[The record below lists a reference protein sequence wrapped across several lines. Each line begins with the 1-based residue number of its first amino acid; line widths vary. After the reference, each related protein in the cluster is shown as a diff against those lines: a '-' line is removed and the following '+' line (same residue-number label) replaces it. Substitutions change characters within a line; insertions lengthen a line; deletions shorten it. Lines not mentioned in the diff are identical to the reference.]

1 MLSEL
6 GDSLQA
12 HLGAAYTV
20 ERELGGGMSRVFVAQ
35 DHRLGRPVA
44 IKVLLPTLAAAVN
57 VERFDREIMLAAG
70 LQHPNIVPV
79 LHSGELA
86 HLPYFVM
93 PYVRGDS
100 LRVRINRG
108 PLSVRETVS
117 ILKDIARAL
126 AYAHE
131 HDVVHRD
138 IKPDNVLLAAGAAM
152 VTDFGV
158 AKAISVSRTS
168 RPQATHTITE
178 VGVSLGTPAYMAP
191 EQAAADPTVD
201 RRADLYA
208 FGIVAYEMLAGAPP
222 FHGRSPQAILAAQIS
237 EAPPPLAARRYDVPA
252 ALVDIIM
259 QCLEKDPARRPR
271 SATEIARRLEQP
283 AVVSGRFAS
292 PPAAIRRGTRRLYA
306 AGVAAVLALIVSGM
320 VLHSRWTSAPVIASG
335 ASASSSIGVV
345 SPSIAVLPLT
355 AAGGGAREAGIA
367 LGVTSELTNAVSRVP
382 GLRVAS
388 QTAATNIATRTP
400 ALPLADI
407 GGALEAGMVL
417 EGSVQTSGS
426 RLRVTVRLVNV
437 RADSTL
443 WVDSFEGAVDSTFA
457 VQDAASRA
465 VVSAVA
471 ARAGATRP

>member
-1 MLSEL
+1 MTLSEL
-6 GDSLQA
+6 GDKLQA
-12 HLGAAYTV
+12 HLGSAYTV
-20 ERELGGGMSRVFVAQ
+20 ERELGGGMSRVFVAH

-44 IKVLLPTLAAAVN
+44 IKVLLPTLAAAMN
-57 VERFDREIMLAAG
+57 VERFNREIMLAAG

-79 LHSGELA
+79 LHAGELE

-131 HDVVHRD
+131 HDIVHRD

-158 AKAISVSRTS
+158 AKAVSASRQS

-178 VGVSLGTPAYMAP
+178 VGVSLGTPAYMSP

-208 FGIVAYEMLAGAPP
+208 FGIVAYEMLVGTPP
-222 FHGRSPQAILAAQIS
+222 FHGRTPQAILAAQIS

-271 SATEIARRLEQP
+271 SASELARRLEQP
-283 AVVSGRFAS
+283 AVVSGRFAT
-292 PPAAIRRGTRRLYA
+292 PPAVMRRGTRRLYMM
-306 AGVAAVLALIVSGM
+306 GAAVALVLLVSGM
-320 VLHSRWTSAPVIASG
+320 MLRSRWMSAPATKAGVPPTPVA
-335 ASASSSIGVV
+335 APLSA
-345 SPSIAVLPLT
+345 SIAVLPFT
-355 AAGGGAREAGIA
+355 TGGDTRDAGIA
-367 LGVTSELTNAVSRVP
+367 LGMTSELTNAVSRVQ

-388 QTAATNIATRTP
+388 QTATTNIARRTP
-400 ALPLADI
+400 ALALADI
-407 GGALEAGMVL
+407 GSALGVGMVL
-417 EGSVQTSGS
+417 EGSVQTSG
-426 RLRVTVRLVNV
+426 RQLRVTLRLVDV
-437 RADSTL
+437 RRDSTL
-443 WVDSFEGAVDSTFA
+443 WVDGFDGAVDSTFT

-465 VVSAVA
+465 VLSAVA
-471 ARAGATRP
+471 ARAGRQGS

>member
-1 MLSEL
+1 
-6 GDSLQA
+6 
-12 HLGAAYTV
+12 
-20 ERELGGGMSRVFVAQ
+20 
-35 DHRLGRPVA
+35 
-44 IKVLLPTLAAAVN
+44 
-57 VERFDREIMLAAG
+57 
-70 LQHPNIVPV
+70 
-79 LHSGELA
+79 
-86 HLPYFVM
+86 
-93 PYVRGDS
+93 
-100 LRVRINRG
+100 
-108 PLSVRETVS
+108 VRETVN

-158 AKAISVSRTS
+158 AKAISASRTS
-168 RPQATHTITE
+168 RPQASHTITE

-208 FGIVAYEMLAGAPP
+208 FGIVAYEMLVGTPP

-259 QCLEKDPARRPR
+259 QCLEKDPAQRPK
-271 SATEIARRLEQP
+271 SAAEIARRLEAP

-292 PPAAIRRGTRRLYA
+292 PPAVMRRGTRRLYMMGA
-306 AGVAAVLALIVSGM
+306 AVVLALLASGM
-320 VLHSRWTSAPVIASG
+320 LLRSRWTSAPAKG
-335 ASASSSIGVV
+335 AGAAAGPGAAGTA
-345 SPSIAVLPLT
+345 PSIAVLPLT
-355 AAGGGAREAGIA
+355 SAGGGSRDSGIA
-367 LGVTSELTNAVSRVP
+367 LGMTSELTNAVSRVE

-388 QTAATNIATRTP
+388 QTATAGLTNR
-400 ALPLADI
+400 ALTLADI
-407 GGALEAGMVL
+407 GNALNVTMVL
-417 EGSVQTSGS
+417 EGSVQTSGT
-426 RLRVTVRLVNV
+426 RLRVSIRLVSV
-437 RADSTL
+437 GRDSTL
-443 WVDSFEGAVDSTFA
+443 WVDSFEGPVDSTFA

-471 ARAGATRP
+471 ARAGQ

>member
-6 GDSLQA
+6 GESLQA
-12 HLGAAYTV
+12 HLGSAYTV
-20 ERELGGGMSRVFVAQ
+20 ERELGGGMSRVFVAH
-35 DHRLGRPVA
+35 DHRLGRQVA

-93 PYVRGDS
+93 PYIRGDS
-100 LRVRINRG
+100 LRMRINRG
-108 PLSVRETVS
+108 PLSVRETVN

-138 IKPDNVLLAAGAAM
+138 VKPDNVLLAAGAAM

-158 AKAISVSRTS
+158 AKAISASRTS
-168 RPQATHTITE
+168 RPQTSHTITE

-191 EQAAADPTVD
+191 EQAAADPKVD

-208 FGIVAYEMLAGAPP
+208 FGIVAYEMLAGTPP

-259 QCLEKDPARRPR
+259 QCLEKDPARRPK
-271 SATEIARRLEQP
+271 SAAEIARRLEAP

-292 PPAAIRRGTRRLYA
+292 PPAVIRRGTRRLYMIGA
-306 AGVAAVLALIVSGM
+306 AAVLAVILSGM
-320 VLHSRWTSAPVIASG
+320 LLRSRWTSAPATG
-335 ASASSSIGVV
+335 ASAAAPVAAGVT
-345 SPSIAVLPLT
+345 PSIAVLPLS

-367 LGVTSELTNAVSRVP
+367 LGVTSELTNAVSRVQ

-400 ALPLADI
+400 PLALRDI
-407 GGALEAGMVL
+407 GNALDVAMVL
-417 EGSVQTSGS
+417 EGTVQTSAN
-426 RLRVTVRLVNV
+426 RLRVAVRLVNV
-437 RADSTL
+437 RQDSTL
-443 WVDSFEGAVDSTFA
+443 WVDSFEGPVDSTFT

-471 ARAGATRP
+471 ARAR

>member
-12 HLGAAYTV
+12 HLGSAYTV

-79 LHSGELA
+79 LYSGELA

-93 PYVRGDS
+93 PYIRGDS
-100 LRVRINRG
+100 LRTRINRG
-108 PLSVRETVS
+108 PLSVRETVN

-158 AKAISVSRTS
+158 AKAISASRTS
-168 RPQATHTITE
+168 RPQASHTITE

-208 FGIVAYEMLAGAPP
+208 FGIVAYEMLVGTPP

-259 QCLEKDPARRPR
+259 QCLEKDPARRPK
-271 SATEIARRLEQP
+271 SAAEIARRLEAP

-292 PPAAIRRGTRRLYA
+292 PPAVVRRGTRRLYKMGA
-306 AGVAAVLALIVSGM
+306 AVVLALLASGM
-320 VLHSRWTSAPVIASG
+320 L
-335 ASASSSIGVV
+335 
-345 SPSIAVLPLT
+345 
-355 AAGGGAREAGIA
+355 
-367 LGVTSELTNAVSRVP
+367 LG
-382 GLRVAS
+382 
-388 QTAATNIATRTP
+388 
-400 ALPLADI
+400 
-407 GGALEAGMVL
+407 
-417 EGSVQTSGS
+417 
-426 RLRVTVRLVNV
+426 
-437 RADSTL
+437 
-443 WVDSFEGAVDSTFA
+443 
-457 VQDAASRA
+457 
-465 VVSAVA
+465 
-471 ARAGATRP
+471 